1 MFHEH
6 AAPVGDD
13 PALGYKKKVGVRLFF
28 VYGAFYVGFIAVN
41 LIKPAVMERIVLY
54 GLDLA
59 VVYGFGLILSA
70 VLFALVYNRLCT
82 RMERRLKSPGA
93 PGTPPGA
100 SPASNDG
107 GH

>member
-13 PALGYKKKVGVRLFF
+13 PASGYKKKVGVRMFF

-41 LIKPAVMERIVLY
+41 LIKPAVMER
-54 GLDLA
+54 
-59 VVYGFGLILSA
+59 
-70 VLFALVYNRLCT
+70 RLN
-82 RMERRLKSPGA
+82 SPGA

-100 SPASNDG
+100 SPASDDG